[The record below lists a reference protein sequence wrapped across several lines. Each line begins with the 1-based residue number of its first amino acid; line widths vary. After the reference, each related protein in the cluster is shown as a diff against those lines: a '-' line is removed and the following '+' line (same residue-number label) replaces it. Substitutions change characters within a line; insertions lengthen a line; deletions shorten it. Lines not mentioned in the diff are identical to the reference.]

1 MKHEEIAMLAAEVG
15 PVVRELLD
23 KATGPL
29 ISRIAALEKQ
39 IADAPTPRDGK
50 DGARGEKGEAG
61 ADGKDGAPGENG
73 APGRDGLDV
82 ADLFKADGGRLIA
95 VLSDGRTKD
104 LGQFVGKDGAPGRDG
119 LGFDDMTLE
128 ADEHGRPVAKFSR
141 GDETKSI
148 TLAGVYRGVYKAED
162 DYRKGDSV
170 TFGGSLWTALED
182 TADRPD
188 GGKGWQL
195 SVKKGRDGKDGE
207 MKAPPEPKPVKVG

>member
-1 MKHEEIAMLAAEVG
+1 MLDLERLTDALASLTYRAIE
-15 PVVRELLD
+15 D
-23 KATGPL
+23 ATAPL
-29 ISRIAALEKQ
+29 IARIADLEKR
-39 IADAPTPRDGK
+39 IDGLPTPQDGK
-50 DGARGEKGEAG
+50 DGARGEKGDPG
-61 ADGKDGAPGENG
+61 ADGKDGAPGEKG

-162 DYRKGDSV
+162 AYRRGDSV

-207 MKAPPEPKPVKVG
+207 MKAAPEPKPVKVG